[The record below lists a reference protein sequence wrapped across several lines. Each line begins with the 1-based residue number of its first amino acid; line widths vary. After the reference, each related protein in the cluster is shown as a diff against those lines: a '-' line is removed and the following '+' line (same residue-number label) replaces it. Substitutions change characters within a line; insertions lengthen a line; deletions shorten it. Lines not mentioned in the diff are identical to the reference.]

1 MTSIFR
7 LATVP
12 AVTAMMGIELPA
24 PARAAVFQPLNSP
37 ATKEHHPGKFVWADD
52 PWVDGQ
58 PWYGEP
64 QVNASVGFYIH
75 PPRQRR

>member
-52 PWVDGQ
+52 P
-58 PWYGEP
+58 
-64 QVNASVGFYIH
+64 QVNASVGIYIH

>member
-1 MTSIFR
+1 
-7 LATVP
+7 
-12 AVTAMMGIELPA
+12 
-24 PARAAVFQPLNSP
+24 VFQPLNSP